1 MYAICPR
8 CNRYIDSVTSLY
20 ATSGWREYELTSSG
34 ESEET
39 IEEDLCIDQFF
50 ENHSCP
56 YCSGNISSRDFS
68 SESFKI
74 SLADAMN
81 YVGFCVG
88 DLVEFTE
95 ETIYEAK
102 VFKGVVLKRERLN
115 EIKINQDGEIFS
127 LDVRDEHVSL
137 ICKTSDNKEELS
149 LKLNKDAL
157 LLKKKILKERN

>member
-20 ATSGWREYELTSSG
+20 ATSGWREYELTSSRESG
-34 ESEET
+34 EA
-39 IEEDLCIDQFF
+39 IEEDLCADQFF
-50 ENHSCP
+50 ENNSCP
-56 YCSGNISSRDFS
+56 CCSGNISSGEFS
-68 SESFKI
+68 LESFKI
-74 SLADAMN
+74 SLPEAMD

-88 DLVEFTE
+88 DLIEVTYGGK
-95 ETIYEAK
+95 I
-102 VFKGVVLKRERLN
+102 FKGVVLKRERLN
-115 EIKINQDGEIFS
+115 EIKINQDEEIFS